1 MKNELKKLIEDR
13 ISSKKISQNELAKQ
27 LEVSNGTIS
36 NILNDR
42 WERINESMITKL
54 YAKLNTG
61 NKVKLIQTHNLQNIF
76 ETCDRARKF
85 KKLVTI
91 HGKEGA
97 GKTVALDEYNRRNPN
112 TYKITCI
119 NSMKPKQ
126 MLLEL
131 TRVLGMNYNASI
143 YEMVLKIAEEINK
156 KENPLI
162 IIDEVSAMSQ
172 TNLLYLKDIWD
183 MVENNCGIVHCGMDY
198 FVTNLEKAV
207 EKSKTGMPEFYSRI
221 SYYLK
226 LSEITNEEIKFI
238 CNENGIDDCTDF
250 WHSMNFR
257 VLGNLIKNKKENR
270 NEYELQ

>member
-13 ISSKKISQNELAKQ
+13 ISSKKVSQNELAKE

-42 WERINESMITKL
+42 WERLNESMITKL

-61 NKVKLIQTHNLQNIF
+61 NKLKLVETHNLQNIF
-76 ETCDRARKF
+76 ETCDRSRKF
-85 KKLVTI
+85 KKLVAIT
-91 HGKEGA
+91 GKEGA

-131 TRVLGMNYNASI
+131 TRVLGITYNASI
-143 YEMVLKIAEEINK
+143 YEMVVRIAEEINK
-156 KENPLI
+156 KEKPLI

-183 MVENNCGIVHCGMDY
+183 MVENNCGIVLCGMDY

>member
-13 ISSKKISQNELAKQ
+13 ISSKKVSQNELAKE

-42 WERINESMITKL
+42 WERLNESMITKL

-61 NKVKLIQTHNLQNIF
+61 NKLKLVETHNLQNIF
-76 ETCDRARKF
+76 ETCDRSRKF
-85 KKLVTI
+85 KKLVAIT
-91 HGKEGA
+91 GKEGA

-131 TRVLGMNYNASI
+131 TRVLGLNYNASI

-183 MVENNCGIVHCGMDY
+183 MVENNCGIVLCGMDY
-198 FVTNLEKAV
+198 FLANLEKAV

-226 LSEITNEEIKFI
+226 LSEITNEEIQFI
-238 CNENGIDDCTDF
+238 CKENGIEDFTDF

-257 VLGNLIKNKKENR
+257 VLGNLIKNKIENR
-270 NEYELQ
+270 YEYELQ

>member
-13 ISSKKISQNELAKQ
+13 ISSKKVSQNELAKE

-42 WERINESMITKL
+42 WERLNESMITKL
-54 YAKLNTG
+54 YSKLNTG
-61 NKVKLIQTHNLQNIF
+61 NKLKLVETHNLQNIF
-76 ETCDRARKF
+76 ETCDRSRKF
-85 KKLVTI
+85 KKLVAIT
-91 HGKEGA
+91 GKEGA

-131 TRVLGMNYNASI
+131 TRVLGLNYNASI

-183 MVENNCGIVHCGMDY
+183 MVENNCGIVLCGMDY
-198 FVTNLEKAV
+198 FLSNLEKAV

-226 LSEITNEEIKFI
+226 LSEITNEEIRFI
-238 CNENGIDDCTDF
+238 CKENGIEDFTDF

-257 VLGNLIKNKKENR
+257 VLGNLIKNKIERKY
-270 NEYELQ
+270 EYELQ